1 MTTNEPKWTGP
12 VVDYGPLVVF
22 FAVYLIWG
30 LIPATGALMGA
41 TLIAL
46 VVSWTVRRTIPMMAV
61 VTAVIVG
68 VFGGLTLW
76 FNDETFIKV
85 KPTIVQALFAVILL
99 GGLLFKKPML
109 KYVLGKVW
117 PIDDAG
123 FFKLSFRFG
132 LFFCSDGGAERGG
145 LAHPGHRYVGA
156 VQGVGPDGPDLCLCD
171 EPDQSVRDPPPAR
184 PRAHRTWRRLTHG
197 HSRAAKGQGAARH
210 PVYAAGGAVLLQPER
225 VG

>member
-1 MTTNEPKWTGP
+1 MTTTEPKWTGP

-132 LFFCSDGGAERGG
+132 LFF
-145 LAHPGHRYVGA
+145 
-156 VQGVGPDGPDLCLCD
+156 
-171 EPDQSVRDPPPAR
+171 
-184 PRAHRTWRRLTHG
+184 
-197 HSRAAKGQGAARH
+197 AAM
-210 PVYAAGGAVLLQPER
+210 AVLNEVVWRTQDTDTWVLFKVWGLMGLTFVFAMSQIKVFETHRLPDPEPTAP
-225 VG
+225 GDD

>member
-1 MTTNEPKWTGP
+1 MNAKEPKWTGP
-12 VVDYGPLVVF
+12 VIDYGPLVVF
-22 FAVYLIWG
+22 FGAYLIWG
-30 LIPATGALMGA
+30 LMPATGALMGA

-46 VVSWTVRRTIPMMAV
+46 VVSWLVRRTIPMMAV

-76 FNDETFIKV
+76 FNDDTFIKI

-117 PIDDAG
+117 LIDDAG

-132 LFFCSDGGAERGG
+132 LFF
-145 LAHPGHRYVGA
+145 
-156 VQGVGPDGPDLCLCD
+156 
-171 EPDQSVRDPPPAR
+171 
-184 PRAHRTWRRLTHG
+184 
-197 HSRAAKGQGAARH
+197 AAM
-210 PVYAAGGAVLLQPER
+210 AVLNEAVWRTQSTDTWVLFKVWGLMGLTFAFAMTQIKVFEVHRLPDPEPTTP
-225 VG
+225 GDD

>member
-12 VVDYGPLVVF
+12 VIDYGPLVVF

-46 VVSWTVRRTIPMMAV
+46 VVSWLVRRTIPMMAV

-132 LFFCSDGGAERGG
+132 LFF
-145 LAHPGHRYVGA
+145 
-156 VQGVGPDGPDLCLCD
+156 
-171 EPDQSVRDPPPAR
+171 
-184 PRAHRTWRRLTHG
+184 
-197 HSRAAKGQGAARH
+197 AAM
-210 PVYAAGGAVLLQPER
+210 AVLNEVVWRTQDTDTWVLFKVWGLMGLTFVFAMSQIKVFENHRLPDPEPTAP
-225 VG
+225 GDD

>member
-1 MTTNEPKWTGP
+1 MTANEPKWTGP

-46 VVSWTVRRTIPMMAV
+46 VVSWTVSRTIPMMAV
-61 VTAVIVG
+61 VTAAIVG

-85 KPTIVQALFAVILL
+85 KPTIVQALFAVVLL

-132 LFFCSDGGAERGG
+132 LFF
-145 LAHPGHRYVGA
+145 
-156 VQGVGPDGPDLCLCD
+156 
-171 EPDQSVRDPPPAR
+171 
-184 PRAHRTWRRLTHG
+184 
-197 HSRAAKGQGAARH
+197 AAM
-210 PVYAAGGAVLLQPER
+210 AVLNEVVWRTQDTDTWVLFKVWGLMGLTFVFAMSQIKVFENHRLPDPEPTAP
-225 VG
+225 GDD

>member
-132 LFFCSDGGAERGG
+132 LFF
-145 LAHPGHRYVGA
+145 
-156 VQGVGPDGPDLCLCD
+156 
-171 EPDQSVRDPPPAR
+171 
-184 PRAHRTWRRLTHG
+184 
-197 HSRAAKGQGAARH
+197 AAM
-210 PVYAAGGAVLLQPER
+210 AVLNEVVWRTQDTDTWVLFKVWGLMGLTFVFAMSQIKVFETHRLPDPEPTAP
-225 VG
+225 GDD

>member
-12 VVDYGPLVVF
+12 VIDYGPLVVF

-46 VVSWTVRRTIPMMAV
+46 VVSWLVRRTIPMMAV

-132 LFFCSDGGAERGG
+132 LFF
-145 LAHPGHRYVGA
+145 
-156 VQGVGPDGPDLCLCD
+156 
-171 EPDQSVRDPPPAR
+171 
-184 PRAHRTWRRLTHG
+184 
-197 HSRAAKGQGAARH
+197 AAM
-210 PVYAAGGAVLLQPER
+210 AVLNEVVWRTQDTDTWVLFKVWGLMGLTFVFAMSQIKVFENHRLPDPEPAAP
-225 VG
+225 GDD